1 MKIQMARYTGALCK
15 KCRREGA
22 KLFLKGERC
31 NTGKCAIERRAYAPG
46 QHGKNKVKLSE
57 YGLQLRA
64 KQKTKTY
71 YRVSESQFRKYYEK
85 AFASKGVT
93 SEVLFQYLE
102 TRLDNVAYRMGIGA
116 SRAESRQLV
125 GYGMLE
131 VNGRKVNIPSYIVK
145 VGDVIKVR
153 EDKKDNNAIKVA
165 LEKTASRNVPAWME
179 ANKER
184 TEVKVLR
191 LPSREEVDLDVQEN
205 LIIELYSKN

>member
-1 MKIQMARYTGALCK
+1 MSRYTDALCK

-31 NTGKCAIERRAYAPG
+31 NTNKCAIERRNYAPG

-71 YRVSESQFRKYYEK
+71 YRVSESQFSKYYEK

-102 TRLDNVAYRMGIGA
+102 TRLDNVAYRIGIGS
-116 SRAESRQLV
+116 SRAEARQLV
-125 GYGMLE
+125 GYGMLS
-131 VNGRKVNIPSYIVK
+131 VNGRKVDIPSYIVK
-145 VGDVIKVR
+145 IGDVIKVR
-153 EDKKDNNAIKVA
+153 DEKKENNAIKLT
-165 LEKTASRNVPAWME
+165 LEKTKSKVVPAWLELDKEKME
-179 ANKER
+179 A
-184 TEVKVLR
+184 KVLR
-191 LPSREEVDLDVQEN
+191 LPAREEVDLDVQES
-205 LIIELYSKN
+205 LIVELYSKK